1 MVGDSRGHWEGST
14 LVVETTNFSDK
25 RLFLGLSAE
34 HQRVVERFTRTA
46 DTFDCQFTIDDPTRW
61 TKSWKAEVAIE
72 KTDGLR
78 NILAR
83 GASAGKN
90 RGRNKQIEL
99 IMSVPIVPSGVTST
113 GRSTPPMR
121 RGIRLQADSQGGSR

>member
-1 MVGDSRGHWEGST
+1 
-14 LVVETTNFSDK
+14 
-25 RLFLGLSAE
+25 LFLGLSAE

-72 KTDGLR
+72 KTDGLLYEFACHEGNYGLR